1 MAVVLAA
8 TSYSRGF
15 FSLCIVGN
23 ARRVMVPGGST
34 FHLEL
39 GTIYGVV
46 HVTSITVNAEVFF
59 RWDHSEFLYNQVV
72 FGAADS
78 GTQVQ

>member
-1 MAVVLAA
+1 MAVLLAVA
-8 TSYSRGF
+8 SYSRGG
-15 FSLCIVGN
+15 FSSCIAGS
-23 ARRVMVPGGST
+23 ARSVIIPGGST